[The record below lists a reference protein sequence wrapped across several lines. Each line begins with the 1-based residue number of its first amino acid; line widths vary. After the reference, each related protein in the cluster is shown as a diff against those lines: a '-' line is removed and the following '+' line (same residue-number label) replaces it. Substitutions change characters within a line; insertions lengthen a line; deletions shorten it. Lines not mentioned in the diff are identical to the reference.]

1 MTLGKNCF
9 ENIVGKWVNIGNK
22 IFCFPM
28 IVLALLNTNNC
39 SHKMNYFLIGQIG
52 SRDEKRSVPFS
63 DERKRSIFIFSKS
76 FARKVRGNRIHL
88 NRNAFYLYFHS
99 KCIKCTVENE

>member
-1 MTLGKNCF
+1 MTLRKNYF
-9 ENIVGKWVNIGNK
+9 ENIVGKGVNTSTK
-22 IFCFPM
+22 IFCFLM

-52 SRDEKRSVPFS
+52 SREEKHSVPFS

-76 FARKVRGNRIHL
+76 FARKVRGNRIQL

-99 KCIKCTVENE
+99 KCIKCIGKNE

>member
-1 MTLGKNCF
+1 MTLRKKYF
-9 ENIVGKWVNIGNK
+9 ENIVGKGVNTSTK
-22 IFCFPM
+22 IFCFLM

-39 SHKMNYFLIGQIG
+39 SHKMNYFLIGQVG
-52 SRDEKRSVPFS
+52 SREEKHSVPFS

-76 FARKVRGNRIHL
+76 FARKVRGNRIQL

-99 KCIKCTVENE
+99 KCI

>member
-1 MTLGKNCF
+1 MTFRKNYF
-9 ENIVGKWVNIGNK
+9 ENIVGKGIDTSTK
-22 IFCFPM
+22 IFCFLM

-52 SRDEKRSVPFS
+52 SREENHSVPCS
-63 DERKRSIFIFSKS
+63 DERRRSILIFSKS

-99 KCIKCTVENE
+99 E